1 MYTATVIERYVISGH
16 MFCRKRINFSQKIF
30 KNFTVLYIDRNTEFF
45 FDNLYKL
52 ANKLDK
58 IQRQN
63 INITNFI
70 FCLVLHTQFE

>member
-1 MYTATVIERYVISGH
+1 MYTVTVIERYVISED

-30 KNFTVLYIDRNTEFF
+30 KNFTVLYTDNTEFF
-45 FDNLYKL
+45 FDNLNKL
-52 ANKLDK
+52 ANKLDE